1 VLARNFFITRVAL
14 FLREAAVQ
22 GLGAIASAIQR
33 LGELVDLGAGAAKD
47 DGRCGVKGVE
57 HAAERGHLVR
67 AAHHGGDL
75 AHAGS

>member
-1 VLARNFFITRVAL
+1 MQR
-14 FLREAAVQ
+14 
-22 GLGAIASAIQR
+22 LGAITTTIQR
-33 LGELVDLGAGAAKD
+33 LGELVNLGAGTAED